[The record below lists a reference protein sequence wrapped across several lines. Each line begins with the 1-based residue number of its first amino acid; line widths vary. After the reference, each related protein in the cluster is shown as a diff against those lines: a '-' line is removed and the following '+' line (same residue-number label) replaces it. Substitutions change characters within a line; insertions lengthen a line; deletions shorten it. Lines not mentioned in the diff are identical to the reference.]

1 MSTQNRGP
9 LSGITVVD
17 LSRILAGPYCTFLM
31 AEMGARVIKVEPPKG
46 GDDARAYGPFVN
58 GKSTYFASVN
68 RGKESIAL
76 DLKSDGDRAI
86 FEKLLAKADVVVENF
101 RPGTMEK
108 LGFGWDTLHQK
119 FPKLI
124 YASASGFGHTGPNSK
139 DPAYDMV
146 MQGMG
151 GIMSITGNE
160 GQPPAASACR
170 SATWAP
176 ASTPRSRSTPRCLHR
191 EKTGESTKVDI
202 AMFDCQLA
210 LLENAIMRYT
220 VEGEIPGP
228 LGARHPTITPFQAFK
243 TKDGAMIIAAGNDSL
258 FVKMCDALGLAGLTA
273 APTTR
278 PTRCGRSTTSSSS
291 TRSNRCSRA
300 HHRALDRAARQGRR
314 AVRADQ
320 QRRAGDRPSAGRRA
334 QHAGRGA
341 RRQRRHAEARRQ
353 SPEDVGLR
361 RSQDPARRPRPRRRP
376 RRHPVVRRRL
386 TGADAGPPDWPGW
399 QSCWPAWC
407 WPCWCS
413 APAPTSRCE
422 APCRAYAGHSRSRG

>member
-1 MSTQNRGP
+1 MSTQHRGP
-9 LSGITVVD
+9 LSGVTVID

-76 DLKSDGDRAI
+76 DLKNDGDRAI

-108 LGFGWDTLHQK
+108 LGFGWDTLHKK

-160 GQPPAASACR
+160 GQPPSRVGMSIGDMGAGLYTAVAVNAAL
-170 SATWAP
+170 
-176 ASTPRSRSTPRCLHR
+176 LHR

-243 TKDGAMIIAAGNDSL
+243 TKDGSMIIAAGNDSL
-258 FVKMCDALGLAGLTA
+258 FVKTCDALGLAGLTSSPDYKTNALRLKHHKELEHAIESVLKGNTTAHWIEVLGKAGVPCGPINNVEQAINHPQVAARNMIVEVPDGSGGTLKLAGNPLKMSAFADPKTRRA
-273 APTTR
+273 APDLD
-278 PTRCGRSTTSSSS
+278 
-291 TRSNRCSRA
+291 A
-300 HHRALDRAARQGRR
+300 DRAAIL
-314 AVRADQ
+314 
-320 QRRAGDRPSAGRRA
+320 SY
-334 QHAGRGA
+334 
-341 RRQRRHAEARRQ
+341 
-353 SPEDVGLR
+353 VG
-361 RSQDPARRPRPRRRP
+361 
-376 RRHPVVRRRL
+376 
-386 TGADAGPPDWPGW
+386 G
-399 QSCWPAWC
+399 
-407 WPCWCS
+407 
-413 APAPTSRCE
+413 
-422 APCRAYAGHSRSRG
+422 